1 MSQYKSA
8 IRTQPPQEQ
17 LSNSKYAEQA
27 HQLQEFF
34 PLWKNDDLQSL
45 LVEVGGDVELAAS
58 RISEGTLFLH
68 SFYTAQH
75 LKNTRHGRAMG

>member
-27 HQLQEFF
+27 RQLQEFF
-34 PLWKNDDLQSL
+34 PLWKND
-45 LVEVGGDVELAAS
+45 G
-58 RISEGTLFLH
+58 LFFIIYYVPIAHAHFFQTSIL
-68 SFYTAQH
+68 SSP
-75 LKNTRHGRAMG
+75 K

>member
-34 PLWKNDDLQSL
+34 PLWKND
-45 LVEVGGDVELAAS
+45 G
-58 RISEGTLFLH
+58 LFFFCNIAIYPHAYFFQTSNLF
-68 SFYTAQH
+68 SS
-75 LKNTRHGRAMG
+75 K